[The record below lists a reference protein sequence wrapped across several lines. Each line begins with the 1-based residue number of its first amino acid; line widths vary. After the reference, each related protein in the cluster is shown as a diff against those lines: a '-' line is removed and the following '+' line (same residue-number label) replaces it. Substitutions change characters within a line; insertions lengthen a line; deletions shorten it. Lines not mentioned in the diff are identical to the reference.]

1 MPPVDTSHRP
11 VASNDYLL
19 DNRAPEAE
27 QRFDSL
33 SVLFN
38 PGTFRHM
45 ERLGVTEGWRCWE
58 VGVGGPSIPTWLAD
72 RVGPAGRVLATD
84 IDIRWAERAAETGV
98 EVLEHDVAHDEP
110 PSGGFDLVHER
121 LVLIHLPDREQALDR
136 MIAALRPG
144 GWVLVED
151 FDSTMQP
158 NACPDEVG
166 PEQHL
171 ANDVRAGLRVLL
183 SARGAD
189 MMLGRRL
196 PRMLRDAGLED
207 VAADA
212 YLSMALPAA
221 VAMEQANVRQV
232 RDDYVRRGL
241 ASAAEIDRHL
251 EALATGRLDV
261 ASPVLVSA
269 WGRKP
274 LG

>member
-1 MPPVDTSHRP
+1 MPQVETPDRP
-11 VASNDYLL
+11 VPSTDYLL

-33 SVLFN
+33 SALFN

-45 ERLGVTEGWRCWE
+45 ERLGVAEGWRCWE

-72 RVGPAGRVLATD
+72 RVGPTGRVLATD
-84 IDIRWAERAAETGV
+84 IDIRWAEHAAEAGV

-110 PSGGFDLVHER
+110 PPGGFDLVHER
-121 LVLIHLPDREQALDR
+121 LVLIHLPDREQALDH
-136 MIAALRPG
+136 MVAALRPG

-151 FDSTMQP
+151 FDSTLQP

-171 ANDVRAGLRVLL
+171 ANEMRAGLRELL

-196 PRMLRDAGLED
+196 PRMLRHAGLED

-212 YLSMALPAA
+212 YMALALPAA
-221 VAMEQANVRQV
+221 AGMEQSNVRQV
-232 RDDYVRRGL
+232 RADYVRQGHVTD
-241 ASAAEIDRHL
+241 AEIDRHL
-251 EALATGRLDV
+251 AALAAGRLDV
-261 ASPVLVSA
+261 ASPLLVSA

-274 LG
+274 VS